1 MKKGRLR
8 EWFSIQLAKKPGR
21 LVLAAI
27 LLFNVVFLLVSA
39 VLLHRMSLALAA
51 TREMGFW
58 EAVFYTLTMI
68 LDAGCVSFVIE
79 EVGKA
84 SVLTAIVC
92 LVIILV
98 GMITFTGAVIGYI
111 TNYISSFIDSAN
123 AGYHR
128 LLLRDHVVILNW
140 NTRASEIVNDFLY
153 SDRSKK
159 IVVLVESQKAEVERE
174 IRERLTDTVAREN
187 IALRKK
193 AEGKKL
199 SFFGKHRYIAKQKFR
214 NRLSV
219 FVREGDVFS
228 TKQLND
234 ISLAAASTVII
245 LSNDL
250 RNTVCRLEYRE
261 RQEVHEKGNAL
272 TIKSLIQ
279 VADITGADESKDNQ
293 KIVVEISDDWT
304 LEQVRRIIKTKQV
317 DGKCRIVPLC
327 VNQILGQILSQFSLM
342 PELNLAYKEL
352 FSNKGVAFF
361 SRETEKVED
370 AEYIP
375 KYLAEHIH
383 AIPLTCMDTSSGKH
397 HLYYSSKNEASIDRK
412 AASFTP
418 GDYSVRLHAD
428 YWMERKN
435 IVILGHNSKCHDI
448 MQGFCA
454 FANEW
459 NFKDGTNVIRIVVID
474 DAKHLEKMNYYRE
487 YPFVIKCVAA
497 DVYDRD
503 LICTTI
509 EEFVDQNEEDT
520 SVLILSDD
528 TVLHEDI
535 DAQAMTNLIYVQ
547 DIITEK
553 KRRNPD
559 FDEES
564 IDLIVEILDPKHH
577 DVVSS
582 YSVKN
587 VVISNRYISK
597 MITQIGEKQALFD
610 FYNDILRYDDA
621 ESTSYDSKE
630 IYVKKV
636 SRFFDEVP
644 APCKADQLIRAVYAA
659 STDPALPDEL
669 RNPAIVLGYVKPG
682 GEMVLFSGNQTKID
696 VDLDIKDKLILF
708 SNH

>member
-1 MKKGRLR
+1 M
-8 EWFSIQLAKKPGR
+8 
-21 LVLAAI
+21 
-27 LLFNVVFLLVSA
+27 
-39 VLLHRMSLALAA
+39 
-51 TREMGFW
+51 
-58 EAVFYTLTMI
+58 
-68 LDAGCVSFVIE
+68 
-79 EVGKA
+79 
-84 SVLTAIVC
+84 
-92 LVIILV
+92 
-98 GMITFTGAVIGYI
+98 
-111 TNYISSFIDSAN
+111 
-123 AGYHR
+123 
-128 LLLRDHVVILNW
+128 
-140 NTRASEIVNDFLY
+140 
-153 SDRSKK
+153 
-159 IVVLVESQKAEVERE
+159 
-174 IRERLTDTVAREN
+174 
-187 IALRKK
+187 
-193 AEGKKL
+193 
-199 SFFGKHRYIAKQKFR
+199 
-214 NRLSV
+214 

-228 TKQLND
+228 AKQLND
-234 ISLAAASTVII
+234 ISLAEASTVII
-245 LSNDL
+245 LASDL

-261 RQEVHEKGNAL
+261 RQETHEKGNAL

-327 VNQILGQILSQFSLM
+327 INQVLGQILSQFSLM

-352 FSNKGVAFF
+352 FSNKGAAFF
-361 SRETEKVED
+361 SKETEMVED
-370 AEYIP
+370 GEYIP
-375 KYLAEHIH
+375 KYLGAHVH
-383 AIPLTCMDTSSGKH
+383 AIPLTCMEASSGKH
-397 HLYYSSKNEASIDRK
+397 HLYYSADHEGDIEKRAS
-412 AASFTP
+412 SFTA
-418 GDYSVRLHAD
+418 GEYSVKLHAD

-435 IVILGHNSKCHDI
+435 VVILGHNSKCLDI

-454 FANEW
+454 FENEW
-459 NFKDGTNVIRIVVID
+459 NFRDGTDIMRIVVID
-474 DAKHLEKMNYYRE
+474 DAKHLEKMNYYKD

-503 LICTTI
+503 LIYSTI
-509 EEFVDQNEEDT
+509 EEFVSQNKEDT

-547 DIITEK
+547 DIIREK
-553 KRRNPD
+553 KLRDPD

-582 YSVKN
+582 YSVNN

-621 ESTSYDSKE
+621 GSASYESKE

-659 STDPALPDEL
+659 TTDPALPPEQ

-682 GEMVLFSGNQTKID
+682 GQMVLFRGNQTKID
-696 VDLDIKDKLILF
+696 VKLDRKDKLILF